1 MTTRNKQKKKN
12 MKEEQWEKEFD
23 KKFVP
28 KYPKS
33 GFEPIDGLTAN
44 VFTIKQFISTIFKT
58 QRQEIIEIGDKM
70 KKEID
75 DSDYFG
81 ISNDHRKQQ
90 KILNKQGYNN
100 AISDYQTLIKTLTKQ
115 K

>member
-58 QRQEIIEIGDKM
+58 QRQEIIVEIEI
-70 KKEID
+70 KEKVIIQILRNID
-75 DSDYFG
+75 TDEDTIRDIIDVFT
-81 ISNDHRKQQ
+81 DLK
-90 KILNKQGYNN
+90 
-100 AISDYQTLIKTLTKQ
+100 
-115 K
+115 

>member
-1 MTTRNKQKKKN
+1 MNKKQL
-12 MKEEQWEKEFD
+12 EQFD
-23 KKFVP
+23 KKFP
-28 KYPKS
+28 KYTGIGSPYPI
-33 GFEPIDGLTAN
+33 FEN
-44 VFTIKQFISTIFKT
+44 VNRNYIKQFISTLLKET
-58 QRQEIIEIGDKM
+58 RQDIIEIGDKM